1 MLDKCVIVAGEDEL
15 SKKANKNATLLF
27 QCLVRSTLCTKL
39 VSERFRLSSEAFEW
53 LIGEIENRFK
63 QAQVCFEFY
72 LKKLNAI
79 LCNIYFFQAQP
90 GEMVGALAAQSLGEP
105 ATQMTLNT
113 FHFAGVS
120 SKNVTLGVPR
130 LKVNT

>member
-1 MLDKCVIVAGEDEL
+1 MITGVKELLDKCVIVAGEDAL
-15 SKKANKNATLLF
+15 SKQANINATLLF
-27 QCLVRSTLCTKL
+27 QALVRSTLCTKL
-39 VSERFRLSSEAFEW
+39 VSEKYRLSSEAFEW
-53 LIGEIENRFK
+53 LIGEIEHRFH
-63 QAQVCFEFY
+63 QAQV
-72 LKKLNAI
+72 
-79 LCNIYFFQAQP
+79 QP

-130 LKVNT
+130 LKVSYSWILLPNL

>member
-1 MLDKCVIVAGEDEL
+1 MLDKCVIVAGQDEL

-63 QAQVCFEFY
+63 QAQVCF
-72 LKKLNAI
+72 LLNKLTYAI
-79 LCNIYFFQAQP
+79 PYNITFFRHNL
-90 GEMVGALAAQSLGEP
+90 EKWLEHWL
-105 ATQMTLNT
+105 
-113 FHFAGVS
+113 
-120 SKNVTLGVPR
+120 
-130 LKVNT
+130 LKVWENQLLK

>member
-15 SKKANKNATLLF
+15 SRKANKNATLLF

-63 QAQVCFEFY
+63 QAQVKFPVKYSIYLMPFY
-72 LKKLNAI
+72 KI
-79 LCNIYFFQAQP
+79 LFSGTTWRDGRSI
-90 GEMVGALAAQSLGEP
+90 GR
-105 ATQMTLNT
+105 
-113 FHFAGVS
+113 
-120 SKNVTLGVPR
+120 SKFR
-130 LKVNT
+130 